1 MKDVF
6 ENAMINIINFETP
19 DVITASGGEK
29 QNDSKFEEEFS
40 A

>member
-19 DVITASGGEK
+19 DVITASGEK
-29 QNDSKFEEEFS
+29 QNDSKFEEEFN

>member
-6 ENAMINIINFETP
+6 ENAIMNIINFKTP
-19 DVITASGGEK
+19 DVITSSGEK
-29 QNDSKFEEEFS
+29 ENDSKFEEEFE